1 VQGDVN
7 PERIRSVVERLL
19 GDHAALLE
27 MHRSLEPLRERLG
40 ASGASRRAAEEV
52 AAVLEEV
59 A

>member
-1 VQGDVN
+1 
-7 PERIRSVVERLL
+7 VVERLL